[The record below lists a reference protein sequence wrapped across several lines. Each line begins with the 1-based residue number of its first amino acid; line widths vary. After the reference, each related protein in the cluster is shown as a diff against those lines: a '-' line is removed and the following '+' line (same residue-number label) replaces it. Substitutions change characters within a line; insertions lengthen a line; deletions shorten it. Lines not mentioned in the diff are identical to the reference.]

1 MKSLKQKAAEIK
13 EKYST
18 IPKKQVRAGLYIK
31 SVGTKYVTLLN
42 TWGDVTLE
50 KVKIGEFY
58 KNHM

>member
-13 EKYST
+13 EKYSA
-18 IPKKQVRAGLYIK
+18 IPKKQVRPGIYIK

-58 KNHM
+58 EEHM